1 MSYTYD
7 PSKLSSSKLYQV
19 RLNIGDTISTAMA
32 TLQDEEIQY
41 FLDTN
46 YQDVNTASIKSI
58 DARISKASNLA
69 DSTTGQV
76 QISLSQLIDNLTK
89 LRYDF
94 LTSASR
100 NTPKYAQITGVDEDD
115 REKVIGD
122 DSVYQDGLN
131 MVTEPTWAQLLNGPI
146 DSGPSDP

>member
-1 MSYTYD
+1 M
-7 PSKLSSSKLYQV
+7 
-19 RLNIGDTISTAMA
+19 
-32 TLQDEEIQY
+32 
-41 FLDTN
+41 
-46 YQDVNTASIKSI
+46 
-58 DARISKASNLA
+58 
-69 DSTTGQV
+69 
-76 QISLSQLIDNLTK
+76 TK